1 MVSGDKNT
9 SYFHNRA
16 TQRFQRNNILELR
29 PLDGSLVSGD
39 ENVSTLIVEYFQL
52 LFTSSNPSDIKE
64 VVQHTN
70 RRGDDTMNAELIS
83 EFTKAEVEVALKQMA
98 PLNAPGLDGMLP
110 IFFQHYWNSIGDD
123 VVKAVLSCLNS
134 KKILLGLNHTFITLI
149 SKVKSPE
156 YITEFCPIALCNILY
171 KLVSKVLANGLKR
184 VLPLIISESQIAF

>member
-70 RRGDDTMNAELIS
+70 RRVDDTMNAELIS
-83 EFTKAEVEVALKQMA
+83 EFTKAEVEVALK
-98 PLNAPGLDGMLP
+98 
-110 IFFQHYWNSIGDD
+110 
-123 VVKAVLSCLNS
+123 
-134 KKILLGLNHTFITLI
+134 
-149 SKVKSPE
+149 
-156 YITEFCPIALCNILY
+156 
-171 KLVSKVLANGLKR
+171 
-184 VLPLIISESQIAF
+184 

>member
-9 SYFHNRA
+9 SYFHNWA

-29 PLDGSLVSGD
+29 PLDGSLVSGN

-184 VLPLIISESQIAF
+184 VLHLIISESQSAF